1 MDLQIRNVHKSFS
14 GFPALVDVNL
24 DIKSGELVA
33 LLGPSGSGKTTLLR
47 VLAGRYPHQLSG
59 GQKQR
64 VALARALAIEPR
76 VLLLD
81 EPFGALDAKVRKE
94 LRRWL
99 RRLHDELH
107 VTSLFVTHD
116 QDEAL
121 ELADR
126 VVIMNHGRIEQV
138 GSPDEVYANPASPF
152 VLDFLGDVNV
162 WHYQI
167 QDGRVVVGGVAVDVP
182 ASRAPAQGSG
192 KLYIRPHAVAI
203 EPASSGTPG
212 FPASIVHVHRAGPI
226 VRVELKTAWGDA
238 ARVDLSP
245 DAFDRLRLTVG
256 DAVVLVATDRD
267 VFVVSDDGAVRGGV
281 AAAG

>member
-1 MDLQIRNVHKSFS
+1 MADKHGAIRLDKYQDIHETVMGLLH
-14 GFPALVDVNL
+14 LVQL
-24 DIKSGELVA
+24 D
-33 LLGPSGSGKTTLLR
+33 
-47 VLAGRYPHQLSG
+47 VLAKRRPSELSG
-59 GQKQR
+59 GQRQR
-64 VALARALAIEPR
+64 VALARALAVKPK

-126 VVIMNHGRIEQV
+126 VVIMNHGKIEQV
-138 GSPDEVYANPASPF
+138 GSPDDVYAKPASPF

-162 WHYQI
+162 WHYTVA
-167 QDGRVVVGGVAVDVP
+167 DGRVLVGGLPIDVP
-182 ASRAPAQGSG
+182 VARAPVQGSG
-192 KLYIRPHAVAI
+192 KLYVRPHSVAI

-212 FPASIVHVHRAGPI
+212 FPATIAHVHRAGPV

-267 VFVVSDDGAVRGGV
+267 VFVVSEDGAVRTG
-281 AAAG
+281 APAAG